1 MAGGCS
7 ACRKRSFSPLSQ
19 FSELYKGLKTVDLNG
34 AGKQPKRC
42 QRQKKRGCFEEAA
55 RFAAQWA
62 QIVMPRRCIP
72 SWVIYAPSAAALRRL
87 RSETRLRAQSR
98 AHPSLPLRKT
108 HNNFGAREHCSRAL
122 VLSENTEVLHGRS
135 KRLQIVIFVSDA
147 ARIRSRFFGKFRGMW
162 EMQNGGGGKNL
173 TKVGDGGILSPSFV

>member
-1 MAGGCS
+1 MAEKARLFRGSGTIC
-7 ACRKRSFSPLSQ
+7 
-19 FSELYKGLKTVDLNG
+19 
-34 AGKQPKRC
+34 GKKP
-42 QRQKKRGCFEEAA
+42 
-55 RFAAQWA
+55 

-72 SWVIYAPSAAALRRL
+72 SWVISAPSAAALRRL

-162 EMQNGGGGKNL
+162 EMQNGSGGKNL
-173 TKVGDGGILSPSFV
+173 TKVGDRGILSPSFV